1 MPQTGG
7 LTPKQRSDPFWMAAM
22 RMAIVHN
29 AIIRGLNAIIL
40 QAPYVAVYQ
49 GEDFIGYARS
59 WFEFVH
65 DHHLAE
71 EELLFPTIE
80 KAIGICGIM
89 EENVEQHQAF
99 ETGLKLFDEYLSTAT
114 GTTFNGL
121 KLNSIID
128 SFAPCLIN
136 HLGDEISSI
145 MGLARF
151 DAQID
156 MAAISQDV
164 AAKAVGRL
172 SKDTVLPFFVTA
184 LDKTIDERDFAEFP
198 PIPSIEGMFSRSY
211 WKFAPCSVDRVPKEK
226 PEVTA

>member
-1 MPQTGG
+1 MCCVESVVLSRVLKLHITTQYVVRRHSLRYGYM
-7 LTPKQRSDPFWMAAM
+7 DHPFGSECPN
-22 RMAIVHN
+22 ILHN
-29 AIIRGLNAIIL
+29 
-40 QAPYVAVYQ
+40 
-49 GEDFIGYARS
+49 
-59 WFEFVH
+59 
-65 DHHLAE
+65 
-71 EELLFPTIE
+71 
-80 KAIGICGIM
+80 
-89 EENVEQHQAF
+89 NVEQHQAF

-114 GTTFNGL
+114 GTTFSGL

-128 SFAPCLIN
+128 SFAPCLMK